1 MRRTCVRGTTVL
13 IAVFLVLGV
22 ACGGMAAPAK
32 GKAGKGAKAPERI
45 LKKRIAVLPIDVA
58 LAPGSYRRYPSS
70 VVAGLTD
77 MLTTALRETGRFIV
91 VERARLEGILGEQQL
106 ADQGIITPETVP
118 QRGKV
123 LGAEY
128 LIAGD
133 LTEFEHAI
141 SGAGSD
147 IRIKGYRIGGDR
159 ERAHLAI
166 DARVVDVNTSEVL
179 AAKRV
184 SGSAVLRAAR
194 LGLPIGSVDIRTH
207 AFQRSALGKAM
218 RSAVGK
224 WVRFT
229 VEELGSEPWQGRVAK
244 VASSSVYINGGTDI
258 GIRQGDRF
266 EVVRPGEALT
276 DPATGLELAREL
288 ITIGTIRVTQ
298 AYEKYS
304 VGEIVS
310 GELFQRGDI
319 VRAIARGQADSPS
332 GPALRTY

>member
-1 MRRTCVRGTTVL
+1 VL
-13 IAVFLVLGV
+13 IAASLVLGLV
-22 ACGGMAAPAK
+22 CAGVAAPAK
-32 GKAGKGAKAPERI
+32 GKAGEGAKAPQRI

-58 LAPGSYRRYPSS
+58 LAPGSYRRYPRS

-77 MLTTALRETGRFIV
+77 MLTTALRGTKRFIV

-106 ADQGIITPETVP
+106 ADQGITTPETAP
-118 QRGKV
+118 ERGKV

-141 SGAGSD
+141 SGRGGD

-166 DARVVDVNTSEVL
+166 DARVVDVDTSEIL
-179 AAKRV
+179 AAKSVAGTSTLR
-184 SGSAVLRAAR
+184 SARIR
-194 LGLPIGSVDIRTH
+194 LPIGSFDIGTRS
-207 AFQRSALGKAM
+207 FKRSALGKAM
-218 RSAVGK
+218 RTAVDK
-224 WVRFT
+224 WTRFI
-229 VEELGSEPWQGRVAK
+229 VDELGSQPWQGRVAK
-244 VASSSVYINGGTDI
+244 VASSTVYINGGTDI
-258 GIRQGDRF
+258 GIREGDRF

-288 ITIGTIRVTQ
+288 ITVGAIRVRQ

-304 VGEIVS
+304 VAEIVS

-319 VRAIARGQADSPS
+319 IRAIAPGRPDSPS